1 MKDKSTLIFIIVSTV
16 IVFVFVV
23 DFLTGALFIKTLT
36 EFRVVVSEANSES
49 TEAKLKNA
57 QMKEELIKNRSHL
70 NDLARM
76 NNELK
81 SQLDQIANALSE
93 KDRELEKKKAELLRL
108 RADLVDAL
116 AACAEPETNKIR

>member
-36 EFRVVVSEANSES
+36 EFRVVVLEANRGS
-49 TEAKLKNA
+49 TEAKLNNV

-93 KDRELEKKKAELLRL
+93 KDRELEKKKAELSRL
-108 RADLVDAL
+108 RVDLVDAK
-116 AACAEPETNKIR
+116 AACEEPETNKIR